1 MQEIDL
7 KKLHKALL
15 YITDEIDRVCSENG
29 IIYTL
34 TNGSLI
40 GAVRHKGFI
49 PWDDDMDIAMLRED
63 YEKFK
68 AVCKNEL
75 KSEFMWQDAECDKD
89 YPYSFGKVVLKNTQC
104 RALHHESEAWQK
116 GIYVDVFPLDNVP
129 VGMCARY
136 FQAYKNFMLIKLIEC
151 KTGLNLTSK
160 SIMKKVLF
168 CLLYVISCV
177 FSFSYL
183 TGALQKNVLKYRF
196 IESEKVCSF
205 GGYWG
210 YKKETTYREYFSEIL
225 RIPFENKKYNIISK
239 YDDFLTAMYGEYM
252 VLPPVEKRHTH
263 DIAVL
268 DFGPYDSIF

>member
-1 MQEIDL
+1 
-7 KKLHKALL
+7 
-15 YITDEIDRVCSENG
+15 
-29 IIYTL
+29 
-34 TNGSLI
+34 
-40 GAVRHKGFI
+40 
-49 PWDDDMDIAMLRED
+49 
-63 YEKFK
+63 
-68 AVCKNEL
+68 
-75 KSEFMWQDAECDKD
+75 
-89 YPYSFGKVVLKNTQC
+89 
-104 RALHHESEAWQK
+104 
-116 GIYVDVFPLDNVP
+116 
-129 VGMCARY
+129 
-136 FQAYKNFMLIKLIEC
+136 
-151 KTGLNLTSK
+151 
-160 SIMKKVLF
+160 MKKVLF

-225 RIPFENKKYNIISK
+225 RIPFESKKYNIISK

-268 DFGPYDSIF
+268 DFGPYDSVF